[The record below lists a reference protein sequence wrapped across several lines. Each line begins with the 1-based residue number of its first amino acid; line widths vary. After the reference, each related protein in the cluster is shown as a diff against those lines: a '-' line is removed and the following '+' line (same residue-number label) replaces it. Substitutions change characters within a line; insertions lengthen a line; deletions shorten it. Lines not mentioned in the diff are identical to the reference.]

1 MNCKVHLPLALA
13 ALALAGCD
21 PETVIEAVPALA
33 VSRAVVETRAPLG
46 NNPAGEQVT
55 IVNGTDGTLSGLSA
69 SVEYTTGQGWLA
81 ATLDR
86 TTATRE
92 QAATLRLQASSTGLA
107 IGVYRAVVL
116 LRADGAGNS
125 PFRVRVEFTVQP
137 RPPARVELL
146 SAFPGQIA
154 NGAPL
159 GPITVRLVNVLGEPT
174 PVAGVVVTA
183 TLGGDGV
190 LSGAQA
196 VQTDASG
203 QATFADLVITGPVG
217 AKTVSLGSPELVPA
231 TGQVVLVAGAAA
243 RIDAAS
249 VVVQSAPAGTEVPSP
264 PVVAVQDQSGNPV
277 AGVAVSFV
285 PTPGST
291 VVPAAPIVSG
301 ADGLARLV
309 SWRLRDLA
317 GPNAVTA
324 TAAGLAGSPLTFT
337 ATGEVGPA
345 AVLTKHSGDNLIGL
359 VGTTLAT
366 PHVARVTDAVG
377 NGVAG
382 VTVSWTVTGG
392 GSVAPAAAT
401 TDGDGFA
408 RASRTLG
415 PAAGPVMTTASA
427 PVAGGLAAVT
437 FNITAANAGPAQ
449 IVKVS
454 GDGQTATVN
463 TTLTA
468 PLVVRVLDAVGGVV
482 AGVTVTFTTAGGGSF
497 PSGQSVQ
504 TNAAGTASATWR
516 LGTGAGAQTAQAAV
530 GGPAPA
536 LFTATATAG
545 PISAVRSLLAVS
557 PATITAG
564 GGPSVVTVTARDAF
578 DNPVAGAAVTLAAT
592 GTGALTQPATLTGAN
607 GVATGAYASN
617 QAGIKTVTADA
628 GGVPLASAAGITV
641 NPGPPAVA
649 TGATATAFPVRFG
662 QLVTPAPAVAVADAF
677 GNPIPSIPVTFAVT
691 QGSSAITPLGG
702 TVVTNAAG
710 AATVGSWFVQPST
723 TAPNVSNRLQATVA
737 GGGIAGNPV
746 IFTGTADVRYTPD
759 ISGIIGATCSAG
771 GCHGGIAPSL
781 TYAFLV
787 NGTNYFVAYLP
798 PDSTTRTATYNRL
811 LAKTTGVTVHSGGTF
826 PANVITVFAAWIRQG
841 VKPN

>member
-1 MNCKVHLPLALA
+1 MNYQAYVPLALVT
-13 ALALAGCD
+13 LALGACD
-21 PETVIEAVPALA
+21 PKTVIEVAPALA

-46 NNPAGEQVT
+46 GNPSGEQVT
-55 IVNGTDGTLSGLSA
+55 IINGTDGTLTGLSA

-81 ATLDR
+81 AALDR

-92 QAATLRLQASSTGLA
+92 EAATLRLQASPAGLA

-146 SAFPGQIA
+146 SALPGQIA
-154 NGAPL
+154 NGATL
-159 GPITVRLVNVLGEPT
+159 GPVTVRLVNVLGEPT
-174 PVAGVVVTA
+174 PVAGLVVTA
-183 TLGGDGV
+183 TLGGGGI
-190 LSGAQA
+190 LSGTQA

-203 QATFADLVITGPVG
+203 QAAFSDLAITGPVG
-217 AKTVSLGSPELVPA
+217 EKTLSLASPNLIPA

-243 RIDAAS
+243 RIEAAS
-249 VVVQSAPAGTEVPSP
+249 VVVQSAPAGTEVPNP
-264 PVVAVQDQSGNPV
+264 PIVAVQDQSGNPV
-277 AGVAVSFV
+277 AGVAVSFS
-285 PTPGST
+285 PNPGST
-291 VVPAAPIVSG
+291 VVPAAPVVSG
-301 ADGLARLV
+301 ADGLARLT

-324 TAAGLAGSPLTFT
+324 AAAGLAGSPLTFT

-359 VGTTLAT
+359 VGTTLGT

-382 VTVSWTVTGG
+382 VAVSWTVTGG
-392 GSVAPAAAT
+392 GSVAPT
-401 TDGDGFA
+401 TTISDSDGFA
-408 RASRTLG
+408 HATRTLG
-415 PAAGPVMTTASA
+415 PAAGPVTTVASA
-427 PVAGGLAAVT
+427 TLAGAPAGVT
-437 FNITAANAGPAQ
+437 FNVTAANAGPAQ

-454 GDGQTATVN
+454 GDAQTATVN
-463 TTLTA
+463 TALSA

-482 AGVTVTFTTAGGGSF
+482 AGVTVSFTTVSGGSF

-504 TNAAGTASATWR
+504 TNAAGAASATWR
-516 LGTGAGAQTAQAAV
+516 LGTGAGTQTAQAAV

-545 PISAVRSLLAVS
+545 PISAGRSLLAVS
-557 PATITAG
+557 PSSITAG

-592 GTGALTQPATLTGAN
+592 GTGTVTQPAAPTGAN
-607 GVATGAYASN
+607 GVTTGAYAST
-617 QAGIKTVTADA
+617 QAGVKTVTAVA
-628 GGVPLASAAGITV
+628 GGVPLASATGITV

-649 TGATATAFPVRFG
+649 AGATATAFAVRFG
-662 QLVTPAPAVAVADAF
+662 QLVTPAPAVSVVDAF
-677 GNPIPSIPVTFAVT
+677 GNPIPSTAVTFAVT

-702 TVVTNAAG
+702 TVFTNAAG
-710 AATVGSWFVQPST
+710 AATVGSWLIQPST
-723 TAPNVSNRLQATVA
+723 TAPNVYNRLQATVA

-746 IFTGTADVRYTPD
+746 IFTGTADVRYNPD
-759 ISGIIGATCSAG
+759 IAGVIGATCSAG

-811 LAKTTGVTVHSGGTF
+811 LAKTTGVTAHAGGTF
-826 PANVITVFAAWIRQG
+826 PANLITVFAAWIRQG